1 LQDTPSFDDPSA
13 LDALWQRRSDSL
25 SATNLSVRAALP
37 QWTKSIKVMLQAD
50 DSRRAR
56 LERLTLALLH
66 GVVVDVDEVH
76 ASS

>member
-1 LQDTPSFDDPSA
+1 
-13 LDALWQRRSDSL
+13 
-25 SATNLSVRAALP
+25 
-37 QWTKSIKVMLQAD
+37 MLQAD